1 MSDEII
7 IRGAREHNLKNISVH
22 LPREKLIV
30 LTGPSGSGK
39 SSLAFDTIYAEGHR
53 RYVESLSTY
62 ARQFLERIDKPDVDF
77 IDGINPS
84 ISIEQHNPVTH
95 SRSTVGTASEIYDYL
110 RLLFSKA
117 SDLRC
122 PSCRKMVS
130 QDTEDRIINNLLLN
144 HKDSRGFVLF
154 EKAIDSIEEV
164 KEYLFSILS
173 KGFLRILVNEE
184 IIDLDSLDLHD
195 NSLNFE
201 RIFPEN
207 NKNFYVV
214 VDRLEFSEKNKS
226 RITESIEIA
235 FMEGDSYAQIKIVD
249 GPLLRYSKRLECCGI
264 RFQLPLPTLFSFN
277 NPNGACSE
285 CGGFGNTLALDESL
299 LIPDSSLTLAQGAVQ
314 PWKMPR
320 YRERFGKQ
328 LLDSAKNE
336 GLDIYK
342 PWKELSK
349 KHKKMIFNGSKSL
362 MGINPFFER
371 LKKRKYKVWV
381 RVLIRRYQSLY
392 RCVSCNG
399 SRLKNEA
406 HYFEVNKKTIGEIC
420 NMSIMDLKTFFD
432 KLSKT
437 NRNTVLTSDLFRQ
450 IQDRIQFLHD
460 MGLEYLTLSRET
472 KTLSG
477 GEHQRINLAK
487 QLGASLTGT
496 LYVLDEPTIGLH
508 PRDNHRLIKILK
520 GLVKQGNTVLVVEHD
535 RDVIEESDYI
545 IDLGPGAG
553 EKGGEIVFD
562 GLKREFHKNKKSKTA
577 LYLSREKQI
586 SVHRNSNRIKTNKK
600 LSLYGAEENNLKK
613 VDLHIPMGKLISV
626 TGVSGSGKSSLIHG
640 VLYPALSRI
649 LKNSNDQVGRF
660 KRIEGYENIDDVVLL
675 DQNPIGKSP
684 RSNPVTYLKAYDIIR
699 KLFAETKKAR
709 ILGFTPGHFSFNSQ
723 GGRCSSCSGSGVQK
737 IEMHFMADLFITC
750 PDCLGKRFSSHAL
763 EIKYKDLDINQVL
776 QLTVDE
782 AIVFFHNVSSIV
794 KKLYILR
801 DVGLGYLRIGQPVNT
816 LSGGEAQRLKIAG
829 QLSSKPPSDV
839 LYLMDEPTTGLHFQD
854 IEYLIK
860 VLYKLVSLGNTV
872 VVIEHNLDMISR
884 SDWVID
890 LGPDGGENG
899 GCIIAQGTPEE
910 IQENKLSKTGL
921 YLKEFL
927 KNVS

>member
-1 MSDEII
+1 MNDEII
-7 IRGAREHNLKNISVH
+7 IRGAREHNLKNISLH

-77 IDGINPS
+77 IGGINPS

-117 SDLRC
+117 GDLRC
-122 PSCRKMVS
+122 PSCKKIVL
-130 QDTEDRIINNLLLN
+130 QDTEDRVVNDLLLKHRN
-144 HKDSRGFVLF
+144 SRGFILF
-154 EKAIDSIEEV
+154 EKNIDSLDKMQEF
-164 KEYLFSILS
+164 LSSMLS

-184 IIDLDSLDLHD
+184 VIDLDSLDLHD
-195 NSLNFE
+195 ESLILKNV
-201 RIFPEN
+201 FPEKIN
-207 NKNFYVV
+207 SFHVV
-214 VDRLEFSEKNKS
+214 VDRLEFSEENQS
-226 RITESIEIA
+226 RITESIEMA
-235 FMEGDSYAQIKIVD
+235 FMEGNAYAQIKIVD
-249 GPLLRYSKRLECCGI
+249 GPFLRFSKRLECCGI
-264 RFQLPLPTLFSFN
+264 KFQLPLPSLFSFN
-277 NPNGACSE
+277 SPNGACAE
-285 CGGFGNTLALDESL
+285 CGGFGNILSLDELL
-299 LIPDSSLTLAQGAVQ
+299 LIPNPNLTLAQGAVQ

-336 GLDIYK
+336 GLDIHK
-342 PWKELSK
+342 PWKELTK
-349 KHKKMIFNGSKSL
+349 KHKKIIFNGSKCL
-362 MGINPFFER
+362 LGINSFFER
-371 LKKRKYKVWV
+371 LKKRKYKIWV

-392 RCVSCNG
+392 ECVSCEG
-399 SRLKNEA
+399 SRLKDEA
-406 HYFEVNKKTIGEIC
+406 HYFEVNKKKIGEIC
-420 NMSIMDLKTFFD
+420 DMSINELKIFFD

-437 NRNTVLTSDLFRQ
+437 KNNTVLTSDLFRQ
-450 IQDRIQFLHD
+450 IQERIQFLHD

-487 QLGASLTGT
+487 QLGARLTGT

-508 PRDNHRLIKILK
+508 PRDNLRLINILK
-520 GLVKQGNTVLVVEHD
+520 ELVGQGNTVLVVEHD
-535 RDVIEESDYI
+535 RDVIEQSDYI

-553 EKGGEIVFD
+553 EKGGYIVFK
-562 GLKREFHKNKKSKTA
+562 GLKKDFYKNKKSKTA
-577 LYLSREKQI
+577 LYLSREKKI
-586 SVHRNSNRIKTNKK
+586 SVHRNSNRLKTDKK

-613 VDLHIPMGKLISV
+613 VDLHIPMSKLIAVS
-626 TGVSGSGKSSLIHG
+626 GVSGSGKSSLIHG
-640 VLYPALSRI
+640 VLYPALTRI
-649 LKNSNDQVGRF
+649 LKGSNDQVGRF
-660 KRIEGYENIDDVVLL
+660 KRIEGYENITDVVLL
-675 DQNPIGKSP
+675 DQSPIGKSP

-709 ILGFTPGHFSFNSQ
+709 SLGFTPGHFSFNSS

-750 PDCLGKRFSSHAL
+750 PDCIGKRFSPHTL

-782 AIVFFHNVSSIV
+782 AIVFFHNINSIV

-854 IEYLIK
+854 IECLIK

-872 VVIEHNLDMISR
+872 VVIEHNLDMISC

-899 GCIIAQGTPEE
+899 GCIIAQGTPDE
-910 IQENKLSKTGL
+910 IQQNKLSQTGSF
-921 YLKEFL
+921 LKNHL

>member
-1 MSDEII
+1 MKNEII
-7 IRGAREHNLKNISVH
+7 IRGAREHNLKNISLH
-22 LPREKLIV
+22 LPREQLIV

-95 SRSTVGTASEIYDYL
+95 SRSTVGTSSEIYDYL

-117 SDLRC
+117 GDLRC
-122 PSCRKMVS
+122 PSCKKIVS
-130 QDTEDRIINNLLLN
+130 QDTEDRVVDNLLLEYVN
-144 HKDSRGFVLF
+144 SRGFILF
-154 EKAIDSIEEV
+154 EKTVNSPENI
-164 KEYLFSILS
+164 KEYLSSLLS
-173 KGFLRILVNEE
+173 KGFLRILLEE
-184 IIDLDSLDLHD
+184 EVIDLDSLGLHD
-195 NSLNFE
+195 ASFVIENFFPKDLN
-201 RIFPEN
+201 
-207 NKNFYVV
+207 KFYIV
-214 VDRLEFSEKNKS
+214 VDRLEFSEVNRS
-226 RITESIEIA
+226 RITESVETA
-235 FMEGDSYAQIKIVD
+235 FLEGNTYAQIKIVD
-249 GPLLRYSKRLECCGI
+249 GPFLRFSKKLECCGI
-264 RFQLPLPTLFSFN
+264 SFQLPLPSFFSFN

-299 LIPDSSLTLAQGAVQ
+299 LVPDSNLTLAQGAVQ

-320 YRERFGKQ
+320 YRERFGRQ

-336 GLDIYK
+336 GLDIHK
-342 PWKELSK
+342 PWKELTK

-362 MGINPFFER
+362 LGIYPFFER

-392 RCVSCNG
+392 ECVSCSG
-399 SRLKNEA
+399 SRLREEA
-406 HYFEVNKKTIGEIC
+406 HYFEVNKKKIGEIC
-420 NMSIMDLKTFFD
+420 DMSIAELKSFFD
-432 KLSKT
+432 RLSKT
-437 NRNTVLTSDLFRQ
+437 KNNTILTSDLFRQ
-450 IQDRIQFLHD
+450 IRDRIQFLHN

-487 QLGASLTGT
+487 QLGARLTGT

-508 PRDNHRLIKILK
+508 PRDNLRLINILK
-520 GLVKQGNTVLVVEHD
+520 GLVDQGNTVLVVEHD
-535 RDVIEESDYI
+535 RDVIEQSDYI

-553 EKGGEIVFD
+553 EKGGQIVFD
-562 GLKREFHKNKKSKTA
+562 GLKKDFNKSRKSKTA
-577 LYLSREKQI
+577 LYLSREKNI
-586 SVHRNSNRIKTNKK
+586 SVHRNSTRLKTNKK
-600 LSLYGAEENNLKK
+600 LSLYGAQENNLKR
-613 VDLHIPMGKLISV
+613 VDLHIPLSKLVAV

-640 VLYPALSRI
+640 VLYPALARI
-649 LKNSNDQVGRF
+649 LKGSNHHVGRF
-660 KRIEGYENIDDVVLL
+660 KRIEGYENVTDVVLL
-675 DQNPIGKSP
+675 DQSPIGKSP

-699 KLFAETKKAR
+699 KLFSETKKAR
-709 ILGFTPGHFSFNSQ
+709 SLGFTPGHFSFNSS
-723 GGRCSSCSGSGVQK
+723 GGRCMSCSGSGVQK
-737 IEMHFMADLFITC
+737 IEMHFMADLFATC
-750 PDCLGKRFSSHAL
+750 PDCKGKRFSAHTL
-763 EIKYKDLDINQVL
+763 EIKYKDLDVNQVL

-782 AIVFFHNVSSIV
+782 AIVFFHNVGSIV
-794 KKLYILR
+794 KKLNILR

-829 QLSSKPPSDV
+829 QLSSKPPHDV

-854 IEYLIK
+854 VECLMK
-860 VLYKLVSLGNTV
+860 VLYRLVSLGNTV
-872 VVIEHNLDMISR
+872 VVIEHNLDIISG

-890 LGPDGGENG
+890 LGPEGGENG

-910 IQENKLSKTGL
+910 IQQNKLSKTGSF
-921 YLKEFL
+921 LKNYL